1 MIIWVRNI
9 VLIFVMLS
17 IVYAFLSFRASLR
30 QRAKLD
36 AEYLVLETKTG
47 KTNAKPDRDAFLA
60 KGMQA
65 YHKSFRPKLLFGVF
79 LIPLAIISML
89 IYLAQNT

>member
-9 VLIFVMLS
+9 VLIFVLLS

-30 QRAKLD
+30 QRSKLD
-36 AEYLVLETKTG
+36 AEYLILEDK
-47 KTNAKPDRDAFLA
+47 KAEAKPDKDEFIA
-60 KGMQA
+60 KGMQS

-79 LIPLAIISML
+79 LIPLAVITVL